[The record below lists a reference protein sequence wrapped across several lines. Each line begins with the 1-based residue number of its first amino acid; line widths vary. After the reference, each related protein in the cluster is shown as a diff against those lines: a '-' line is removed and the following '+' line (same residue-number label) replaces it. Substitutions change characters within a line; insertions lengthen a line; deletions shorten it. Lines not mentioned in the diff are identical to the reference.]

1 MNILF
6 LCTGNSCRSILA
18 EACFNQLAPDGWH
31 ATSAG
36 SHPTGCVHPQALA
49 RLTRAHIDTCGLHSK
64 LWDDLTETPDIVIT
78 VCSNAAAETCPVY
91 LGQAIRAHW
100 GVEDPAAIR
109 GSAALIEQAFDNAYQ
124 VLHHRI
130 TTLLEQPL
138 DLLAQNPAHLKAAL
152 DRIGKLTPTPSKCH
166 R

>member
-6 LCTGNSCRSILA
+6 LCSGNSCRSILA

-36 SHPTGCVHPQALA
+36 SHPTGCVHPQALE

-64 LWDDLTETPDIVIT
+64 SWNDLTKTPDIVIT
-78 VCSNAAAETCPVY
+78 VCSNAAAETCPIY
-91 LGQAIRAHW
+91 LGQAMRAHW
-100 GVEDPAAIR
+100 GVEDPAAIQE
-109 GSAALIEQAFDNAYQ
+109 SSALIEQAFDNAYQ

-130 TTLLEQPL
+130 SALFGQPL
-138 DLLAQNPAHLKAAL
+138 DALANNPACLKAEL
-152 DRIGKLTPTPSKCH
+152 DRIGKLGPPMSH